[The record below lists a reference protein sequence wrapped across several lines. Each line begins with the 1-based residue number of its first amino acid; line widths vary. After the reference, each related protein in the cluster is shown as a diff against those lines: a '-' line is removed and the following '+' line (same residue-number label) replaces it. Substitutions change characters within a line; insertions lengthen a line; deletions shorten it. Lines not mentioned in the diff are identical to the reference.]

1 VRIPYRWLREF
12 VDTTAGP
19 RDVAERLTM
28 AGIETSLVGEGA
40 SELSGLV
47 VAEVLDVAPHPA
59 AGTLRVCEVST
70 GAERYRVVCGAPNVR
85 AGVRAAFAPPGAALP
100 GGRRVAVATI
110 RGTASEGM
118 LCSEAELGVGE
129 DASGILL
136 LGVDAPVGGNLIDY
150 LGLDDAI
157 LEVEVTP
164 NRPDCLSI
172 VGVAREVAALTGG
185 RLRPADCAVRESPAV
200 TTAGWRVT
208 IKDSELCP
216 RYAARLITD
225 VTVGP
230 SPAWLAQRLRAVG
243 LRPINNVVDVTNYVL
258 WELGHPLHAFDGDL
272 LTDRHVVV
280 RRARPGE
287 SVVTLDGQT
296 RSPGDAMLVIADA
309 ARAVAVAG
317 VMGGASTE
325 VGDSTRTVL
334 LESAYF
340 APASIRRT
348 AKALGLSTEA
358 SYRFER
364 GADIEGLRDAL
375 DRAARLIAE
384 LGSGQV
390 ATGVLDAYPTPRRPL
405 AVALRLERIQRVVGA
420 CPPRALISEILR
432 GLGFPA
438 TEREGGFEVVVP
450 AFRRDVSIEDDLV
463 EEVARVWGYEKIPST
478 LPSGALALTRRPR
491 HMVAR
496 DSARRALVGAGFRE
510 AVSLSLVDPAHLRH
524 LELSPDDSRVVG
536 LQNPLAADR
545 SVLRPTLLFGLLEA
559 LAVNVRRQ
567 TPDVHLF
574 EIGRVFEGRGAG
586 SLPREET
593 HVGIVLTGQRAPRA
607 WYAAR
612 ARVDV
617 FDAKGAIEGVV
628 EALGRGEVGAEPAEA
643 PYLEDGRAATIL
655 VQGAAVGLVGELHP
669 DVQKAFDLPAPV
681 FVAEV
686 SLDAIAALPSRVI
699 QYRPLARH
707 PGVQRDL
714 AVVVST
720 EVSAAQV
727 SRAIEAVRP
736 PWLKRVALFDVYEGA
751 QVGAGRKSLAY
762 GLLYQA
768 DDRTLTD
775 AEVNRAHA
783 EVIERIRAELGAE
796 VRGADEAGGVE
807 PAPGGTRRHE
817 GPRPEAARRTAA
829 GAPRRET
836 PRETE

>member
-1 VRIPYRWLREF
+1 MRIPYRWLREF
-12 VDTTAGP
+12 VDTELPP

-28 AGIETSLVGEGA
+28 AGIETSLVAEGA

-59 AGTLRVCEVST
+59 GGALRICEVST
-70 GAERYRVVCGAPNVR
+70 GGERYRVVCGAPNVR
-85 AGVRAAFAPPGAALP
+85 AGARAAFAPPGAALP
-100 GGRRVAVATI
+100 AGRRVAAATI

-136 LGVDAPVGGNLIDY
+136 LGSDAPVGGDLVGH

-172 VGVAREVAALTGG
+172 LGIAREVAALAGG
-185 RLRPADCAVRESPAV
+185 RLRPADCSVRESPSV
-200 TTAGWRVT
+200 TTAGWRITVE
-208 IKDSELCP
+208 DPQLCP
-216 RYAARLITD
+216 RYAARLVAG

-230 SPAWLAQRLRAVG
+230 SPSWLAQRLRAVG

-272 LTDRHVVV
+272 LTDRHVVI
-280 RRARPGE
+280 RRARAGE
-287 SVVTLDGQT
+287 AVVTLDGQS
-296 RSPGDAMLVIADA
+296 RSLGDAMLVIADA

-317 VMGGASTE
+317 VMGGANSE
-325 VGDSTRTVL
+325 VRGSTRTVL

-384 LGSGQV
+384 LGTGQV
-390 ATGVLDAYPTPRRPL
+390 ASGVLDAYPAPRRPL
-405 AVALRLERIQRVVGA
+405 AVPLRLDRIQQVVGA
-420 CPPRALISEILR
+420 CPPRPVVASILR
-432 GLGFPA
+432 GLGFPG

-450 AFRRDVSIEDDLV
+450 AFRRDVAMEDDLV
-463 EEVARVWGYEKIPST
+463 EEVARVWGYDKIPST
-478 LPSGALALTRRPR
+478 LPSGTLALTRRPR
-491 HMVAR
+491 HMIAQDTV
-496 DSARRALVGAGFRE
+496 RRVLTGAGCQE
-510 AVSLSLVDPAHLRH
+510 AVSLSLIDPVHLRH
-524 LELSPDDSRVVG
+524 LELSPDDARVVA

-559 LAVNVRRQ
+559 VATNVRRQ
-567 TPDVHLF
+567 AADVGLF

-586 SLPREET
+586 ALPREET
-593 HVGIVLTGQRAPRA
+593 RVGLVLTGLRAPRA
-607 WYAAR
+607 WYATR

-617 FDAKGAIEGVV
+617 FDAKGAVEGIV
-628 EALGRGEVGAEPAEA
+628 EALGRREVGTEPATV
-643 PYLEDGRAATIL
+643 PYLEDGRAVSISVGGTL
-655 VQGAAVGLVGELHP
+655 VGVLGELHP

-681 FVAEV
+681 FVAEL
-686 SLDAIAALPSRVI
+686 SLDAIEALPSRAI
-699 QYRPLARH
+699 QYRPLARY

-714 AVVVST
+714 AIVVSAD
-720 EVSAAQV
+720 VPSADV

-736 PWLKRVALFDVYEGA
+736 PWLRRVALFDVYEGA
-751 QVGAGRKSLAY
+751 QVGPGRKSLAY

-775 AEVNRAHA
+775 ADVNRAHA
-783 EVIERIRAELGAE
+783 EVVEQLRTALGAE
-796 VRGADEAGGVE
+796 VRGAE
-807 PAPGGTRRHE
+807 
-817 GPRPEAARRTAA
+817 
-829 GAPRRET
+829 
-836 PRETE
+836 